1 MTDYRCTSFCPSF
14 QDIVNKKK
22 ALGDEISKNH
32 RQSRNHYGFVSKRG
46 TEEHCNFV
54 KIFNEKCGYC
64 GCSLDIVPVSLF
76 EIDHIEPA
84 SRVVDSERNLND
96 IENLV
101 LACRTCNGGKL
112 DFWTQ
117 ELGSIWRPDDGGICQ
132 VFERDELYNIKVT
145 SDYADNEKVKE
156 LFERLKLNGQIRRLD
171 YLLMSMLGYMETLSS
186 DDPKK
191 AKLQEVYIQL
201 LNKRNR
207 ICV

>member
-1 MTDYRCTSFCPSF
+1 MTDYRCTAFCPPF

-22 ALGDEISKNH
+22 ALGNEISKNH
-32 RQSRNHYGFVSKRG
+32 RQSRNHYGFVRKRG
-46 TEEHCNFV
+46 TEEHRSFL

-64 GCSLDIVPVSLF
+64 GCSLDIVPASLF

-84 SRVVDSERNLND
+84 SRAENGERHLND

-112 DFWTQ
+112 AFWTH
-117 ELGSIWRPDDGGICQ
+117 ELGSTWRPDDGGICQ
-132 VFERDELYNIKVT
+132 VFERDELYNIKVAPN
-145 SDYADNEKVKE
+145 YADNENAKE
-156 LFERLKLNGQIRRLD
+156 LFERLKLNEQIRRLD
-171 YLLMSMLGYMETLSS
+171 YLLMSMLGYMRTLSAN
-186 DDPKK
+186 DPKK
-191 AKLQEVYIQL
+191 ATLQDVYIQL

>member
-1 MTDYRCTSFCPSF
+1 MTDYRCTSFCLPF
-14 QDIVNKKK
+14 QDIVKKK
-22 ALGDEISKNH
+22 KVLGDEISRKH
-32 RQSRNHYGFVSKRG
+32 RQSRNHYSYISKRG
-46 TEEHCNFV
+46 TEEHSSFV

-117 ELGSIWRPDDGGICQ
+117 ELGSTWRPDDGGICQ
-132 VFERDELYNIKVT
+132 VFERDELYNIKVA
-145 SDYADNEKVKE
+145 SDYADNIKAKE

-171 YLLMSMLGYMETLSS
+171 YLLMSMLGYIETLSS